1 MNNLQLYVFAGAT
14 ILSLV
19 VVIVS
24 AKRDWHEKVSSLFSL
39 IFSSLICFVSLMT
52 FILLLGLKP
61 TKEEFRQ
68 IQEDYKVLEAKIEAY
83 KKLNQSDKIV
93 LFPELLKETEEMNST
108 IEEHKNKWDSRW
120 NGYRYSPEVANLEP
134 LNPYKIL

>member
-14 ILSLV
+14 ILSLG

-24 AKRDWHEKVSSLFSL
+24 VKRDWHEAVSNLFSL
-39 IFSSLICFVSLMT
+39 ICSGFLIT
-52 FILLLGLKP
+52 FILLFCLKP
-61 TKEEFRQ
+61 TKEKFRQ
-68 IQEDYKVLEAKIEAY
+68 IQEDYKVLESKIEVY
-83 KKLNQSDKIV
+83 KKLDQSDKIV
-93 LFPELLKETEEMNST
+93 LFPELLKETKEMNN
-108 IEEHKNKWDSRW
+108 IINEHKDKWDSRW